1 MIFLFLLCLHLP
13 PPPSPQTYVHITSVS
28 VDLTVKPLDPDRKP
42 QGDRI
47 QDPTPPAL
55 FPMATIQDYD
65 ELLLA
70 RIGYKQVRAPVAP
83 KFIRWD
89 ILTIT

>member
-1 MIFLFLLCLHLP
+1 M
-13 PPPSPQTYVHITSVS
+13 
-28 VDLTVKPLDPDRKP
+28 DLTVKPLDPDRKP
-42 QGDRI
+42 KGDRI

-55 FPMATIQDYD
+55 PPMATIQDYD

-83 KFIRWD
+83 KAIMWHL
-89 ILTIT
+89 LTMT